1 MTIQDY
7 LSRLCQHVGL
17 ADDQF
22 TIELSDTEQVLE
34 ATIQLPESESGLFI
48 GYHGETLQS
57 LQRLVRITFYE
68 ELQDKIFKLNINNYR
83 EQRQD
88 QLEEKVLSI
97 AHRVIETGEP
107 YTFPY
112 LTAQDRFI
120 VHTALSSTEDFAG
133 LVSESEGEGNERY
146 LTIRLKS
153 NE

>member
-22 TIELSDTEQVLE
+22 TIEISDTEEVLE

-57 LQRLVRITFYE
+57 LQRLVRITFYD

-88 QLEEKVLSI
+88 QLEEKVVGI
-97 AHRVIETGEP
+97 AQRVIETGEP

-112 LTAQDRFI
+112 LTAHDRFI
-120 VHTALSSTEDFAG
+120 VHTALSSSEEFSG

>member
-17 ADDQF
+17 TDDQF
-22 TIELSDTEQVLE
+22 SIEFNEEDSVVE

-57 LQRLVRITFYE
+57 LQRMVRITFYE
-68 ELQDKIFKLNINNYR
+68 ELQDKTFKLNINNYR

-88 QLEEKVLSI
+88 QLEEKVVGI
-97 AHRVIETGEP
+97 AQRVIETGEP

-112 LTAQDRFI
+112 LTAHDRFI
-120 VHTALSSTEDFAG
+120 IHSTLSGSEEFAD
-133 LVSESEGEGNERY
+133 LTSESEGEGKERY